1 MLLTTCPH
9 LLRSDTPRTAVVVSG
24 VLRIQCSLCGTVGMP
39 ARRPVYGGRK
49 DWSVPEGGQ
58 TLYHGTAAPE
68 FNRFREGLAYLA
80 PGRDDASMFATNSI
94 LSRGGRKP
102 RVLEVAAA
110 PGRVKDVAAR
120 VTEAVME
127 DEDVDEIIA
136 TLAPTARNEGYRY
149 LSFDHP
155 GAGDRD
161 MRVVISL
168 YPHKDLRIRL

>member
-24 VLRIQCSLCGTVGMP
+24 VLRIKCSLCGTVGMP

-58 TLYHGTAAPE
+58 TFYHGT
-68 FNRFREGLAYLA
+68 
-80 PGRDDASMFATNSI
+80 
-94 LSRGGRKP
+94 
-102 RVLEVAAA
+102 AA

-120 VTEAVME
+120 VREAVME

-136 TLAPTARNEGYRY
+136 TLA
-149 LSFDHP
+149 
-155 GAGDRD
+155 
-161 MRVVISL
+161 ISL
-168 YPHKDLRIRL
+168 YPHKDLRMRDIGIPNGLTAIGYTERDIPSLIDGTLRQPRLLAGAPRSVGAADLELIQRDSMQYW